1 MSFAIERYLKD
12 FGAPQP
18 SQPAFS
24 DFSEESFDSDT
35 SSDFPGMMPAPAVDA
50 EAIQT
55 QAYAEGYEAAAAEL
69 AARHEEALQQLREQH
84 AQDLERVE
92 QNYQTELAARVV
104 AGLRQIAAEL
114 AARISDELA
123 DCLAPVLQSEI
134 AEKAVADMAVLIQE
148 AILEGEAGPI
158 IVKGPLPLFN
168 ILATEMREDAGLLR
182 HVEADDLDLSVEIS
196 GSVLV
201 TRLSAFA
208 ASLKKVLE

>member
-1 MSFAIERYLKD
+1 MSFALERYLKD

-18 SQPAFS
+18 AQPAFS
-24 DFSEESFDSDT
+24 DFSAESFEGGSLA
-35 SSDFPGMMPAPAVDA
+35 DFPGTMQAPTVDA

-69 AARHEEALQQLREQH
+69 TARHEEALQALRDQH
-84 AQDLERVE
+84 AQEIERIE
-92 QNYQTELAARVV
+92 QNYQNEVAARI
-104 AGLRQIAAEL
+104 AASLRQIASEL
-114 AARISDELA
+114 ATRISDELA
-123 DCLAPVLQSEI
+123 GCLAPVLQTEI

-182 HVEADDLDLSVEIS
+182 HVEAEDLDLSVEIS